1 MKTRILYE
9 KHKKA
14 SNSLANIRQLMP
26 FFLVYTSG
34 KRYTYLCM
42 PSRPSLGVRVGLVLV
57 RAILLVKANILRFFR
72 IFSPLFRRLG
82 VLFLKFLVPGYR
94 VFFFAK
100 RNVSAVYRP
109 VKNRLMFV
117 VSNRF
122 SFYSLVLLIA
132 IIGGVTNI
140 RVNSVRAEVDV
151 IGQQS
156 ILYALATSERMEFI
170 EEYSDPRNARSY
182 VISTGSVDA
191 GVLEDAS
198 LQVASEAL
206 ALETSPGLFRADG
219 AFALSTAVP
228 SSGVQETVSRSEVIV
243 YNVESGDTL
252 SGISEKFGISLN
264 TLLWA
269 NNLTL
274 RSVLKPGQSLTI
286 LPVSGVLH
294 TVKSGDTLS
303 AIAKKYNVD
312 TSTILSF
319 NNLSDDTSLSIG
331 QSFIIPGGIVTAP
344 VTRTTTASVPIKDLF
359 TSAPSGSQG
368 STVPGTGMSMV
379 WPTDLAYIVRGMS
392 WFHTGYDIDC
402 NGRADGTST
411 NDNYAAADGVVLF
424 AGAKRGYGNAVE
436 IDHGNGLMTRY
447 GHFHALYV
455 QTGQTVSVGDP
466 LGRCGS
472 TGNSTGTHLHFEVI
486 DAATKKFLNPANY
499 IRF

>member
-1 MKTRILYE
+1 M
-9 KHKKA
+9 HKKA
-14 SNSLANIRQLMP
+14 SNSLANIRHLLC
-26 FFLVYTSG
+26 FFLVCVPG
-34 KRYTYLCM
+34 KRYTDFCM
-42 PSRPSLGVRVGLVLV
+42 PSRPSFGVRVGLVLV
-57 RAILLVKANILRFFR
+57 RVILFVKASILRFFR
-72 IFSPLFRRLG
+72 ALAPFLRRSGNIL
-82 VLFLKFLVPGYR
+82 LKFFVPGYR

-100 RNVSAVYRP
+100 RNMSAVYRP

-132 IIGGVTNI
+132 IVGGVTNI
-140 RVNSVRAEVDV
+140 RVNSVRAEADA

-170 EEYSDPRNARSY
+170 EEYSDPRDARSY
-182 VISTGSVDA
+182 VISAGSVDA
-191 GVLEDAS
+191 GILEDVS
-198 LQVASEAL
+198 LQIAGEAL
-206 ALETSPGLFRADG
+206 ALEASPGLFRADG
-219 AFALSTAVP
+219 AFALSTAVSP
-228 SSGVQETVSRSEVIV
+228 SGAQEVASRSEVV
-243 YNVESGDTL
+243 SYSVESGDTL
-252 SGISEKFGISLN
+252 SGISEKFGINLN

-312 TSTILSF
+312 ASTILSF
-319 NNLSDDTSLSIG
+319 NNLSDDASLSIG
-331 QSFIIPGGIVTAP
+331 QSFVIPGGIVTAP
-344 VTRTTTASVPIKDLF
+344 VVRTTTATVAVKDIF
-359 TSAPSGSQG
+359 TSVPSGSQG

-455 QTGQTVSVGDP
+455 QTGQTVGAGDP

-499 IRF
+499 IRY

>member
-1 MKTRILYE
+1 ML
-9 KHKKA
+9 
-14 SNSLANIRQLMP
+14 
-26 FFLVYTSG
+26 FFLVRRTR

-42 PSRPSLGVRVGLVLV
+42 PSRPSFGVRLGLLAVRSVLF
-57 RAILLVKANILRFFR
+57 VKARVFGFFR
-72 IFSPLFRRLG
+72 ALAPTLKRFQNA
-82 VLFLKFLVPGYR
+82 FLKFLVPGYR
-94 VFFFAK
+94 VFFFAR
-100 RNVSAVYRP
+100 RNMSAVYRP

-132 IIGGVTNI
+132 IVGGVTNI

-156 ILYALATSERMEFI
+156 ILYALATNERMEFV
-170 EEYSDPRNARSY
+170 EEYSDPRDARSY
-182 VISTGSVDA
+182 VISTGSQDA
-191 GVLEDAS
+191 GILEDAS
-198 LQVASEAL
+198 MQTAGDVL
-206 ALETSPGLFRADG
+206 ALENSPGLFRADG
-219 AFALSTAVP
+219 AFALSTQS
-228 SSGVQETVSRSEVIV
+228 SSGSGTQEASQRTEVV
-243 YNVESGDTL
+243 TYTVESGDTL
-252 SGISEKFGISLN
+252 SGISEKFGINLN

-274 RSVLKPGQSLTI
+274 RSVLKLDQELII

-303 AIAKKYNVD
+303 AIAKRYSVD
-312 TSTILSF
+312 TATILSF
-319 NNLSDDTSLSIG
+319 NNLSDDVSLSIG
-331 QSFIIPGGIVTAP
+331 QSFVVPGGIVTAP
-344 VTRTTTASVPIKDLF
+344 ATRTTTATVAVKDLF

-368 STVPGTGMSMV
+368 STTPGDGMSMV

-402 NGRADGTST
+402 SGRADGTST

-424 AGAKRGYGNAVE
+424 AGAKRGYGNTVE
-436 IDHGNGLMTRY
+436 IDHGNGLITRY

-455 QTGQTVSVGDP
+455 QSGQAVTAGDP

-472 TGNSTGTHLHFEVI
+472 TGNSSGTHLHFEVI

-499 IRF
+499 IRY